1 MDITNTFTPDFNQQL
16 IVSGI
21 LFVLIALFF
30 KYSGFFDGSV
40 KPKKQYYF
48 YRISWYNTIQEVQEE
63 RYIIMKEPMTIDI
76 PIFIKKKITKD
87 REPGIIEK
95 FEIKQIVIINKDIYQ
110 LETNESLRQN
120 EHDFF

>member
-1 MDITNTFTPDFNQQL
+1 MDTNITFTPEFTQQL

-30 KYSGFFDGSV
+30 RYSGFFDN
-40 KPKKQYYF
+40 KKTKNKETYF
-48 YRISWYNTIQEVQEE
+48 YRISWYNTIQEIHEE
-63 RYIIMKEPMTIDI
+63 RYIIMNEPMTIDI
-76 PIFIKKKITKD
+76 PVIIKKKIIKGRD
-87 REPGIIEK
+87 NGIIEK
-95 FEIKQIVIINKDIYQ
+95 FEIKQIVIINKDIYH

>member
-1 MDITNTFTPDFNQQL
+1 MDTNITFTPEFTQQL

-21 LFVLIALFF
+21 LFVLITLFF
-30 KYSGFFDGSV
+30 KYSGFFDN
-40 KPKKQYYF
+40 KKTKNKETYF

-63 RYIIMKEPMTIDI
+63 RYIIMNEPMTIDI
-76 PIFIKKKITKD
+76 PVIIKKKIVKGRD
-87 REPGIIEK
+87 NGIIEK
-95 FEIKQIVIINKDIYQ
+95 FEIKQIVIINKDIYH